1 MFLLGVLFY
10 LSSIIIGV
18 ALVNYFLGNLTDEA
32 LIKYAVAFP
41 IGFVIA
47 AFLALSMEAAATA
60 FSQWIVLASSLVMLA
75 ISYVLYRK
83 SSGRDMFRL
92 KVIRRQFLKQKCF
105 YISIFIVLAALLV
118 LMTYG
123 VHNAANGIHGA
134 DNYGTDFLFHVSIG
148 NSVVYTGFPPKLLYI
163 ANQTNA
169 FPFIADFYTS
179 ILSYTGINIV
189 NSWYMTNYPLW
200 YSLVLLSIYFISI
213 IIKRRYAAIVGF
225 LLFLL
230 CSLWLN
236 AVILYA
242 AGVSLP
248 YLPVSILQ
256 SDVQHGWI
264 SLFTQPI
271 FNFSDPL
278 VSNFAPQHDYL
289 LGFPY
294 ALTLLIL
301 IYLAFFS
308 RKLKVLKRGMSREFL
323 FAGLLVG
330 LMPLVHPFSMVFIFI
345 FALVALFYSLY
356 KSKSRRA
363 AVFLRCWLPFG
374 LVAIAAAT
382 PLILY
387 IHSASLAPGFF
398 GSMLNN
404 SIWYQYGKGIV
415 NSIALHVAFWFETI
429 GALLVLGL
437 VGMWFFRKRLII
449 FLPAFIALALV
460 NVIRLQPNFGDS
472 NKIVIY
478 FLLFMAIAAAE
489 LLAVMWKR
497 GLAFKAIAVALFFA
511 VTLSGFVG
519 EYYAL
524 SGSSLLV
531 SGTELNATSWIIN
544 NTPSGAVIADN
555 CYNTVFGLISSV
567 GRRRVVLEDMP
578 YPASVGL
585 YNESR
590 NPYLLSGEI
599 EGFMSAP
606 SCSFAKQYNV
616 SYVVLMNISNFA
628 PQWCTPANY
637 TAFKSSKDF
646 SELKV
651 FTAPY
656 SNISVFRSLCG

>member
-1 MFLLGVLFY
+1 VFLLGVLFY
-10 LSSIIIGV
+10 LSSMIIGV
-18 ALVNYFLGNLTDEA
+18 ALVNYFLGNLTNEA
-32 LIKYAVAFP
+32 LIKYAIAFP

-47 AFLALSMEAAATA
+47 AFLALSMEAAASV

-75 ISYVLYRK
+75 LSYILYRK
-83 SSGRDMFRL
+83 SPGRDMFRL
-92 KVIRRQFLKQKCF
+92 KVIRRQFLKQKWF
-105 YISIFIVLAALLV
+105 YISVFIVLAALLV

-179 ILSYTGINIV
+179 ILAYTGINIV

-200 YSLVLLSIYFISI
+200 YSLVLLSVYFISI

-225 LLFLL
+225 LLFML

-242 AGVSLP
+242 MGVSLP

-264 SLFTQPI
+264 NLFTQPI

-301 IYLAFFS
+301 VYLAFFS
-308 RKLKVLKRGMSREFL
+308 RELKILKRGMSKEFL

-356 KSKSRRA
+356 KSKGKRA
-363 AVFLRCWLPFG
+363 AVFMRCWLPFG
-374 LVAIAAAT
+374 LMAIAVAA

-398 GSMLNN
+398 GSMLDN
-404 SIWYQYGKGIV
+404 SVWYQYGKGILTSV
-415 NSIALHVAFWFETI
+415 ALHIAFWFETI

-437 VGMWFFRKRLII
+437 VGMWLFRKRLII

-489 LLAVMWKR
+489 LLVVMWKR

-531 SGTELNATSWIIN
+531 SRTELNATSWLIN

-599 EGFMSAP
+599 DSFMSAP
-606 SCSFAKQYNV
+606 SCAFIRQYNV
-616 SYVVLMNISNFA
+616 SYVVLMNISNLA
-628 PQWCTPANY
+628 PQWCTTVNY
-637 TAFKSSKDF
+637 TAFKDSPDF
-646 SELKV
+646 GEVKA

-656 SNISVFRSLCG
+656 SNISVFRTLCG